1 MSTPF
6 ERTWRV
12 LDTDT
17 AGLRTLSIVFIS
29 LLLAGWLIWFINGDV
44 KVYEVSRRASLEAEI
59 AAHSIATRISGRVL
73 VTHLE
78 LGRRVKAGEVLIELN
93 ADAERL
99 ALARAET
106 ELQALK
112 AQQAALLPE
121 IKARQAG
128 LTAHRLATD
137 QASTQARAQ
146 AEETKTQSQ
155 FADAQVAARRTLL
168 AKKAVSVESFRE
180 MEAKAKASHASVL
193 AHNANTA
200 RLQREGEVTIADRRA
215 VCAELERKLTELE
228 GAVASTATEIRTIQ
242 QRIDTHYIR
251 AAIDGRLGRIEMLHT
266 GAVIQTG
273 QVLGAII
280 PDGNLH
286 AVAWFAS
293 SGLGRIQVGQ
303 NARLRLDGFPW
314 TQYGTL
320 AATVISV
327 GNEPLADEVR
337 VELNIQPK
345 STPDIPLGHGLTGIT
360 EIEVEHA
367 SPLQL
372 VLRAIGQQLTTR
384 RFGTSPP

>member
-1 MSTPF
+1 MPTPF

-29 LLLAGWLIWFINGDV
+29 VLLAGWLLWFINGDV
-44 KVYEVSRRASLEAEI
+44 KVYEVSRKTNLEAEI

-73 VTHLE
+73 VAHLE
-78 LGRRVKAGEVLIELN
+78 LGRRVKTGDVLIELN

-99 ALARAET
+99 ALTHAET
-106 ELQALK
+106 ELQGLK
-112 AQQAALLPE
+112 AQQAALRPE
-121 IKARQAG
+121 IKARQTG
-128 LTAHRLATD
+128 LTAHRLATGL
-137 QASTQARAQ
+137 ASIESRAQ
-146 AEETKTQSQ
+146 ADETKTQSQ
-155 FADAQVAARRTLL
+155 FADAQVATRRTLL
-168 AKKAVSVESFRE
+168 AKNVVSVESFRE
-180 MEAKAKASHASVL
+180 LEAKAKASHASVR
-193 AHNANTA
+193 AHDANTA
-200 RLQREGEVTIADRRA
+200 RLQQEGEVAIADRHA

-228 GAVASTATEIRTIQ
+228 SAANSTATEINTIQ

-251 AAIDGRLGRIEMLHT
+251 AAIDGRLGRVEMLHT
-266 GAVIQTG
+266 GAVVQTG

-303 NARLRLDGFPW
+303 TARLRLDGFPW

-337 VELNIQPK
+337 VELDIQPK
-345 STPDIPLGHGLTGIT
+345 SAPDIPLGHGLTGTT

-384 RFGTSPP
+384 HTS